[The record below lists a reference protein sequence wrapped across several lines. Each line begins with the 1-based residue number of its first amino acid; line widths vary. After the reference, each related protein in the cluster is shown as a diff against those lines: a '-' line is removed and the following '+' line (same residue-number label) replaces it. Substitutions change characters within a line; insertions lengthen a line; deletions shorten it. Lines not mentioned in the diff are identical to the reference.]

1 MLRFIATLAALCV
14 LAIVSVGM
22 AQEAPQAQPEAEL
35 NEVVLWHVDGP
46 DLKTIEVFRTSV
58 GQALAGERGNHL
70 LSDLAFREFVKNNTG
85 ELPGC
90 FVGVDACPSAPALA
104 FAALGLSLTVR
115 VQLTGTAGK
124 TTAKYALIDPRGA
137 VTRESEVEASTARE
151 AAFLMVRD
159 IFDATGSARFES
171 VPVGAT
177 VVVEGEAMG
186 QTPLT
191 TRLPVGTHRYELKI
205 AEYAPAP
212 GEVEIRSGVTERVT
226 HTFAQLP
233 GVLLITDAPPGA
245 QVFVN
250 NELRGTVGQPIELA
264 PGTYAIEVRAE
275 GYESMRDAATIGAGE
290 EMRRSAPLATVAGL
304 FSEFGAEAIAVNNY
318 ILRLGFEHGIQS
330 ASYQDART
338 DDEAPH
344 ELRSFTDNNGGFPA
358 VGALERTLQTNGLRL
373 DFSYSFKNIGVV
385 LLSMSYLLGQPDEPV
400 AVTLP
405 VGRDE
410 PGKLVGMR
418 RLQLRPFQISYREFF
433 GNIVPFGEIG
443 MGMDFTWLDVESDR
457 FNPVTLSQSEAFL
470 GFGAGVQY
478 FITPNYFGVA
488 RYSMQGYFDTGLGN
502 DHLLYLGFGAAF
514 PNLFGFDAE
523 PPEKL

>member
-1 MLRFIATLAALCV
+1 MLRFIATLAALWTF
-14 LAIVSVGM
+14 AITSPAM
-22 AQEAPQAQPEAEL
+22 AQDSSQTPSDD
-35 NEVVLWHVDGP
+35 NEVVLWHVDGA
-46 DLKTIEVFRTSV
+46 DLKAIEVFRTSV
-58 GQALAGERGNHL
+58 GQALASERGNHI
-70 LSDLAFREFVKNNTG
+70 LSEMAFREFVKNNTG

-90 FVGVDACPSAPALA
+90 FLGVEPCPSAPALA
-104 FAALGLSLTVR
+104 FSALGLSLTVR
-115 VQLTGTAGK
+115 VQLTTTGTK

-137 VTRESEVEASTARE
+137 VARESLVEAATPRE
-151 AAFLMVRD
+151 AAFAMVRE

-171 VPVGAT
+171 LPVGAT

-191 TRLPVGTHRYELKI
+191 TRLPVGTHEYELRI
-205 AEYAPAP
+205 AEYEAAK
-212 GEVEIRSGVTERVT
+212 GEVEIRSGVTERVS

-245 QVFVN
+245 QVFIN
-250 NELRGTVGQPIELA
+250 DELRGAVGQPIELA
-264 PGTYAIEVRAE
+264 PGTYAIEIRAD
-275 GYESMRDAATIGAGE
+275 GYETMRDAATIGAGE
-290 EMRRSAPLATVAGL
+290 EMRRSAPLAAVTGL
-304 FSEFGAEAIAVNNY
+304 FSEFGSEAISVNNY
-318 ILRLGFEHGIQS
+318 VFRLGFEHGIQ
-330 ASYQDART
+330 AATYQDART

-344 ELRSFTDNNGGFPA
+344 ELRSFTDQNGGFPA

-373 DFSYSFKNIGVV
+373 DFLYSFKNLGVV
-385 LLSMSYLLGQPDEPV
+385 LLSLSYLLGQPNEPV

-410 PGKLVGMR
+410 PGTLAGMS

-443 MGMDFTWLDVESDR
+443 MGIDFTWLDIESDR

-470 GFGAGVQY
+470 GLSAGVQY
-478 FITPNYFGVA
+478 FITPNYFALA

-502 DHLLYLGFGAAF
+502 DHLLFIGFGAAF